1 MRQYEAMYIL
11 DPGLEEAR
19 QTALVD
25 RFRDLVIAQGATV
38 ELVDRWERRR
48 LAYEVKGRREGYYVV
63 MNFTGGPAAQAELNR
78 VFGITDGVIRAM
90 ITKMDERTAARS
102 IADAKAAAEAKAKAA
117 EEAAAAAAAAAA
129 EAAQLEAPAPA
140 VAAPEAAPA
149 PVAEAAPAEES
160 APEAAE
166 AEPEAEAVAENGDEK
181 AEDAS

>member
-38 ELVDRWERRR
+38 ELIDRWERRR

-63 MNFTGGPAAQAELNR
+63 MNFTGGPAAQAELTR
-78 VFGITDGVIRAM
+78 VFGITEGVLRAM

-102 IADAKAAAEAKAKAA
+102 IAEAKAAAEAKAKAA
-117 EEAAAAAAAAAA
+117 EEAAAAAAAAEA
-129 EAAQLEAPAPA
+129 EAAELVTAAPA
-140 VAAPEAAPA
+140 AAPEAA
-149 PVAEAAPAEES
+149 AAPAEES
-160 APEAAE
+160 APAVAE
-166 AEPEAEAVAENGDEK
+166 AEPEAEAETGDEEAEN
-181 AEDAS
+181 AS